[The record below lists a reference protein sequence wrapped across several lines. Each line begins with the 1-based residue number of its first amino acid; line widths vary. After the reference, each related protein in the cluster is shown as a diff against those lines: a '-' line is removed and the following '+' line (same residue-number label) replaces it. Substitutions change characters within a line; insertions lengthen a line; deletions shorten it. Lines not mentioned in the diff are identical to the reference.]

1 MMSLVRSRTAAT
13 APRITLCTTL
23 RWWHSSEATR
33 ESHQH
38 FTLASPHA
46 ADPRGPHLEQ
56 GLVADA
62 FARRE
67 FSSLLHVR
75 TGQSQCDLNTCSP
88 VQLPDQT
95 RSLRHFLLRLRRFLL
110 QKLASL
116 ATGPL
121 GGLFVLVCK
130 RRWLDRLLHGLLSSK
145 TPRKVVPLLPG
156 IQFIRS
162 HDADSVIALC
172 QDDRQQPSHVGL
184 GSRRFQTSGGERCR
198 AGERQSA
205 DGHNP
210 LGSQQGGLGG
220 SGRL

>member
-95 RSLRHFLLRLRRFLL
+95 RSLRSEEHRVGEEWR
-110 QKLASL
+110 
-116 ATGPL
+116 TG
-121 GGLFVLVCK
+121 
-130 RRWLDRLLHGLLSSK
+130 
-145 TPRKVVPLLPG
+145 
-156 IQFIRS
+156 
-162 HDADSVIALC
+162 
-172 QDDRQQPSHVGL
+172 
-184 GSRRFQTSGGERCR
+184 
-198 AGERQSA
+198 
-205 DGHNP
+205 
-210 LGSQQGGLGG
+210 
-220 SGRL
+220 

>member
-1 MMSLVRSRTAAT
+1 MPSSASRPAANSETPSNTTDSFAIFNGVVLQQSKRQMMSLMRSRTAAT

-23 RWWHSSEATR
+23 RRWHSSEATR

-75 TGQSQCDLNTCSP
+75 IGQSQCDLNTCSP

-116 ATGPL
+116 HTS
-121 GGLFVLVCK
+121 
-130 RRWLDRLLHGLLSSK
+130 R
-145 TPRKVVPLLPG
+145 PR
-156 IQFIRS
+156 
-162 HDADSVIALC
+162 
-172 QDDRQQPSHVGL
+172 
-184 GSRRFQTSGGERCR
+184 
-198 AGERQSA
+198 
-205 DGHNP
+205 
-210 LGSQQGGLGG
+210 
-220 SGRL
+220 